1 MMSDTNQLLSGGI
14 AIVILAVVLVI
25 GGMLLTQTYLASVAT
40 TGASGP
46 IYALSTCI
54 QYAAN
59 DTTSCTNQTNGS
71 YTTTAW
77 TRVDDP
83 EASFDND
90 SNTYSTDLCEWGTQ
104 NFTSTYKI
112 ASNTTVAYW
121 VVKYTLE
128 SATHTTNYTLSTPR
142 CSQTGGNYVLY
153 AVSSTEA
160 NESCDV
166 SFGCR
171 NATGITWFNHAP

>member
-1 MMSDTNQLLSGGI
+1 MDLKMLQGVGVGI
-14 AIVILAVVLVI
+14 IILAVILVI
-25 GGMLLTQTYLASVAT
+25 GGMLLTQTYLASVST
-40 TGASGP
+40 VSASGP

-54 QYAAN
+54 QYSAN
-59 DTTSCTNQTNGS
+59 DTTSCTNQSNGT
-71 YTTTAW
+71 YTTTQW
-77 TRVDDP
+77 SRVYYP

-90 SNTYSTDLCEWGTQ
+90 SNTYSTDLCEWSGQ
-104 NFTSTYKI
+104 NFTATYKI

-128 SATHTTNYTLSTPR
+128 SATHTTNYTLSSPR

-153 AVSSTEA
+153 TVPSTEA